1 MVQDGDRETS
11 LSEILELQAW
21 LSRRYMPLL
30 AQYVEQI
37 KSGASDDALADMA
50 GAFADACDEAQ
61 ARWRRVSRS
70 SHPQSTRTASA
81 FKEHPATSARPSRVW
96 TAIATSHTQRQPNVS
111 NDHPT

>member
-1 MVQDGDRETS
+1 MVQDGDRETA

-61 ARWRRVSRS
+61 ARWRRMSRS
-70 SHPQSTRTASA
+70 PHPQSTWTASA
-81 FKEHPATSARPSRVW
+81 FKEHAAASARPSRVW
-96 TAIATSHTQRQPNVS
+96 TAIATSHTQR
-111 NDHPT
+111 

>member
-1 MVQDGDRETS
+1 MRNDALVVQDGDRETS

-61 ARWRRVSRS
+61 ARWRRMSRS
-70 SHPQSTRTASA
+70 TYPPSTRTTSASN
-81 FKEHPATSARPSRVW
+81 EHATSSATPSRVW
-96 TAIATSHTQRQPNVS
+96 TAISTSHTQR
-111 NDHPT
+111 